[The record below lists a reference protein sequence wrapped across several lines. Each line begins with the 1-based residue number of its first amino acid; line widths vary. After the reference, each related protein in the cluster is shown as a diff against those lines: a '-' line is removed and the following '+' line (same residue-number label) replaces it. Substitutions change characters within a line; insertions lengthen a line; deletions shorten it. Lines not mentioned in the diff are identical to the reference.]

1 MLWVSSCCTLLSASN
16 LIWLLAT
23 AEQTWRAWAWDATS
37 NHILRWGSLWG
48 TGHVLRDV
56 MMIVPSKEPSV
67 RALLKKHYVFYYSAL
82 SEIWIWK
89 TLLRQ
94 SDISNWG
101 SFFFCCVL
109 VNCIFWWQLKLK
121 FLLVRQFCWELTED
135 VFAVPGDR
143 VAFWLKIKMEV
154 MSNSP
159 FPHFHWCIYSIWSYW
174 FLFQCVAAPVEGGE
188 EMMWAVVVGSLF
200 QDTVQKQWLVSYF
213 RDDVWRSRCMSCKS
227 TVISKLARNGLR
239 ISFGLFWFILISSW
253 SFFY

>member
-101 SFFFCCVL
+101 SFFFAV
-109 VNCIFWWQLKLK
+109 
-121 FLLVRQFCWELTED
+121 CWLT
-135 VFAVPGDR
+135 VSSGDS
-143 VAFWLKIKMEV
+143 W
-154 MSNSP
+154 N
-159 FPHFHWCIYSIWSYW
+159 W
-174 FLFQCVAAPVEGGE
+174 
-188 EMMWAVVVGSLF
+188 
-200 QDTVQKQWLVSYF
+200 
-213 RDDVWRSRCMSCKS
+213 
-227 TVISKLARNGLR
+227 N
-239 ISFGLFWFILISSW
+239 SSW
-253 SFFY
+253 SGNSAESLQKMFLRYQGIE